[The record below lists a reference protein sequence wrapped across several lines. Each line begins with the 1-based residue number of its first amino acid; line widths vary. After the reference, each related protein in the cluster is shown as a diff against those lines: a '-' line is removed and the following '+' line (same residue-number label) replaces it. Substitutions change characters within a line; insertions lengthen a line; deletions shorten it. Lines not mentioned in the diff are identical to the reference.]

1 MIPSPRCRHAVL
13 GTVISLTKCDISRI
27 MISAASKA
35 RPDVQHIIRLSRR
48 AEDVESSTIQ
58 LLLLSQ
64 PDLYSYL
71 SYPVIQHRYSGG
83 HTMHTRSQ
91 TKRANDATPLV
102 SLAALAAEVKVPSS
116 SLVSRHYVIHVCM
129 QTDRYY
135 QPKPSQKT
143 KLTQGAKKRTRRPQA
158 PKIRKI
164 VLNLPWETHSEDLI
178 RIARDE
184 IARLG
189 MAELAATKSGRRK
202 GPFLCQ
208 CCWKPCRGSYELG
221 RHYGTHLLDK
231 IVSYS
236 RDFCPD
242 LIELTSVALL

>member
-13 GTVISLTKCDISRI
+13 GTVISLTKCHISRI

-48 AEDVESSTIQ
+48 AEDVQSSTIQ

-102 SLAALAAEVKVPSS
+102 SLAALAAEVKVPSC
-116 SLVSRHYVIHVCM
+116 SLVSQHYAIHVCM
-129 QTDRYY
+129 QTDRYC
-135 QPKPSQKT
+135 QPKASRKT
-143 KLTQGAKKRTRRPQA
+143 TLTQRAKKRPKRPLA
-158 PKIRKI
+158 PKVWK
-164 VLNLPWETHSEDLI
+164 LAHNLPWETHSEDLI

-184 IARLG
+184 IARIG
-189 MAELAATKSGRRK
+189 IAELAAAKPGRRK

-208 CCWKPCRGSYELG
+208 CCWKSCRGSYELG

-231 IVSYS
+231 TVSHS
-236 RDFCPD
+236 RDSRPY
-242 LIELTSVALL
+242 LIELTLS